1 MVKHVSDADDNGND
15 NDDDDDNGDDDGDDK
30 DDDDGDGD
38 GDGDASLELFE
49 EERCPSSP
57 GSRSSISN
65 PWSWKSWLTDDIMIC
80 Q

>member
-1 MVKHVSDADDNGND
+1 MVKHDRDADDNNDD
-15 NDDDDDNGDDDGDDK
+15 NDDDNDNGDDDGDADA
-30 DDDDGDGD
+30 

-65 PWSWKSWLTDDIMIC
+65 P
-80 Q
+80 

>member
-1 MVKHVSDADDNGND
+1 MVKHDSDADDNGDD
-15 NDDDDDNGDDDGDDK
+15 NDDDDDNGDDVGDAYV
-30 DDDDGDGD
+30 
-38 GDGDASLELFE
+38 DASLELFE

-65 PWSWKSWLTDDIMIC
+65 PWSCESWLVDDNMMC

>member
-1 MVKHVSDADDNGND
+1 MVKHDSDGDDNGDD
-15 NDDDDDNGDDDGDDK
+15 NDDDDDNGDDDV
-30 DDDDGDGD
+30 D

-65 PWSWKSWLTDDIMIC
+65 P
-80 Q
+80 